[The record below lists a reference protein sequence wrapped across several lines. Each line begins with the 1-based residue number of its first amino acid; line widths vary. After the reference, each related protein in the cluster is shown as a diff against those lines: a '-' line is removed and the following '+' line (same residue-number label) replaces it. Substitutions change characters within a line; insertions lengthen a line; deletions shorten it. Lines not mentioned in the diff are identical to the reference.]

1 VDALAPYNPYLRGA
15 PPGLP
20 FTFDADTVRRGL
32 NFTLET
38 TLGSLDLLGDIVGGG
53 GYDDLHP
60 RTDLVE
66 IEGFRCEV
74 VSLRTLIRLK
84 RAAGRPKDHEAL
96 AELEA
101 LLEER
106 DTSP

>member
-1 VDALAPYNPYLRGA
+1 VRVCLA
-15 PPGLP
+15 PGLP

-38 TLGSLDLLGDIVGGG
+38 TLGL
-53 GYDDLHP
+53 
-60 RTDLVE
+60 
-66 IEGFRCEV
+66 
-74 VSLRTLIRLK
+74 LRTLIGLK
-84 RAAGRPKDHEAL
+84 RAAGRPKDHEVL